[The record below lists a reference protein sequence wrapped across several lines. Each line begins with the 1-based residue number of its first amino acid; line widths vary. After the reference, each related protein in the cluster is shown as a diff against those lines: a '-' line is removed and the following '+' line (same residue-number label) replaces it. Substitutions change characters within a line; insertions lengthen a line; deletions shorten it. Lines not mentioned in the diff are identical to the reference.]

1 MKPTVIKPT
10 SKAWPVRNAA
20 RAYIRRGYSPIPVPN
35 RKKGPK
41 LPGWQNLQIDEQQVE
56 EYFRDAG
63 NMGLLLGEPSG
74 GLIDVDL
81 DSPETLAIADDFLPP
96 TKLIHGRNSKRASHR
111 WYQVANIPAPMKLVD
126 VDGTCLLEIRSTGQ
140 QTIVP
145 PSVHPS
151 GEILRWEQKGLP
163 AKVKTDD
170 LIGSAKLLAASSI
183 VARHWPAR
191 GSRNEAAMALAGTL
205 LRAGWSLEATA
216 DFIAATARAAGDE
229 EWRSRGA
236 ATSSTE
242 AKLANNDEV
251 TGATRLRELIGDA
264 VVDKMLDWLEISAG
278 NNNKND
284 SETEHLT
291 DLGNAGRFVAQ
302 HGNDVRY
309 CHISGKWL
317 VWDGIHWC
325 VDENGEVERRA
336 KTTVRNLYEQASR
349 EMDDEWRQKL
359 GKWAQASESRGR
371 IAAMIDLAKSEPKIP
386 VSPPELD
393 ANPWLLNCAN
403 GTIDLRTGELRKHR
417 AEDFCTKIVATAY
430 DPDAECPRFKKFLR
444 DIFAGNLS
452 LIRFLQRAVGYSLTG
467 STQEQVIFIFWGSGS
482 NGKTTLIDVL
492 CLCLGDYART
502 ADSSLL
508 MARKYDGIRNDVAR
522 LAGARFVSA
531 AETEAGRQLA
541 ENLVKQLTGG
551 DKIAARYFYS
561 EFFEFIAQFKLFL
574 ATNHRPA
581 IKGTDHAIWRRIR
594 LVPFEV
600 TIPPEEQDKNLP
612 EKLRAEL
619 PGILAW
625 AVRGCLGWQQDGLG
639 QPPEITRATANYR
652 QEMDTFGGFLRD
664 RCVVDEES
672 RVATGDLYRTYKTW
686 CESTGE
692 KPLTQQKLA
701 IVLVDR
707 GFSRW
712 RKRLR
717 PWLVGP

>member
-1 MKPTVIKPT
+1 M
-10 SKAWPVRNAA
+10 
-20 RAYIRRGYSPIPVPN
+20 
-35 RKKGPK
+35 
-41 LPGWQNLQIDEQQVE
+41 
-56 EYFRDAG
+56 
-63 NMGLLLGEPSG
+63 
-74 GLIDVDL
+74 
-81 DSPETLAIADDFLPP
+81 AD
-96 TKLIHGRNSKRASHR
+96 
-111 WYQVANIPAPMKLVD
+111 IPAPLKLCD
-126 VDGTCLLEIRSTGQ
+126 VDGSCLLEIRSKGQ
-140 QTIVP
+140 QTVVP
-145 PSVHPS
+145 PSLHPS
-151 GEILRWEQKGLP
+151 GERLRWEKGGP
-163 AKVKTDD
+163 SAKVKTEE
-170 LIGSAKLLAASSI
+170 LIRAVKLVAAAALS
-183 VARHWPAR
+183 ARHWPAR
-191 GSRNEAAMALAGTL
+191 GNRNEAALALAGTL

-236 ATSSTE
+236 AASSTE
-242 AKLANNDEV
+242 AKLANDDEV
-251 TGATRLRELIGDA
+251 TGATRLGELVGDA
-264 VVDKMLDWLEISAG
+264 VVDKMLEWLEISAG

-284 SETEHLT
+284 SEAEHLT

-309 CHISGKWL
+309 CHNWRKWL
-317 VWDGIHWC
+317 VWSGTHWSI
-325 VDENGEVERRA
+325 DENGEVERRA
-336 KTTVRNLYEQASR
+336 KATVRRLYEQASR
-349 EMDDEWRQKL
+349 EMDDELRQKL

-371 IAAMIDLAKSEPKIP
+371 IAAMIELARSEPTIP

-393 ANPWLLNCAN
+393 ANQWLLNCAN
-403 GTIDLRTGELRKHR
+403 GTIDLRTGELHKHK
-417 AEDFCTKIVATAY
+417 AEDFCTKIVPIAY

-452 LIRFLQRAVGYSLTG
+452 LIRFLQLAVGYSLTG

-522 LAGARFVSA
+522 LAGARLVST

-551 DKIAARYFYS
+551 DKIAARYLYS

-581 IKGTDHAIWRRIR
+581 IRGTDYAIWRRIR

-625 AVRGCLGWQQDGLG
+625 AVRGCLRWQEDGLG
-639 QPPEITRATANYR
+639 QPPEVTKATETYR
-652 QEMDTFGGFLRD
+652 REMDTFGGFLQD
-664 RCVVDEES
+664 RCVIDEKS
-672 RVATGDLYRTYKTW
+672 KVATGELYRAYQTW

-707 GFSRW
+707 GFPRW
-712 RKRLR
+712 RKGYVRGWSGLELR
-717 PWLVGP
+717 DRDDAGDAVVQ